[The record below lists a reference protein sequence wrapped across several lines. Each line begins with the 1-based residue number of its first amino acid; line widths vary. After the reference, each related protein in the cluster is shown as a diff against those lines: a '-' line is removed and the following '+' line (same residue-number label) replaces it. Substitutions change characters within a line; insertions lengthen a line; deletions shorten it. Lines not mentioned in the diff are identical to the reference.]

1 LKRLLAC
8 ICLAALNACQDESA
22 EKPQPVTMTAT
33 SVGHFCQ
40 MDMLEHPGPKAQI
53 HLVGLPGM
61 PLFFSQVRD
70 AIAYLRMPEQSHDVA
85 AIYVSD
91 MGEAVSWQ
99 VPGPDNWIAAET
111 AHYVL
116 GSNRAGGMGAPEL
129 VPFAGADAA
138 RGFIDRYGGHVVA
151 LDEIPDEAVLAPVQ
165 KPGAVGRDDD
175 DLSERLR
182 ALSKERTN

>member
-1 LKRLLAC
+1 MKRLLAC
-8 ICLAALNACQDESA
+8 ICLAALTACQEESA
-22 EKPQPVTMTAT
+22 EKPRPVTMTAT
-33 SVGHFCQ
+33 AVGHFCQ
-40 MDMLEHPGPKAQI
+40 MDMLEHPGPKAQV

-70 AIAYLRMPEQSHDVA
+70 AIAYMRMPEQSHDIA

-99 VPGPDNWIAAET
+99 TPGPDNWIDAES

-116 GSNRAGGMGAPEL
+116 ESRRTGGMGAPEL

-138 RGFIDRYGGHVVA
+138 RDFIDRHLIA
-151 LDEIPDEAVLAPVQ
+151 LGDISDEAVLAPVL
-165 KPGAVGRDDD
+165 KPASVGRDDD
-175 DLSERLR
+175 DLSGRLR